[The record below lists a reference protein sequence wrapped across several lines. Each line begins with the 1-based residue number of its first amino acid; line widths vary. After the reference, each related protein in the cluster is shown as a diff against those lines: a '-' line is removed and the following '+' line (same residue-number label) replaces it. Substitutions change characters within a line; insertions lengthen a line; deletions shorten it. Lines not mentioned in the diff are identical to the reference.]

1 MSRKVLIVLL
11 ALLPLSVFAQKV
23 TLDEC
28 VSAAKQNWPAFKK
41 QLSIDEQRKLI
52 DETLNKNYLPKLNL
66 SGQATYQSETVTF
79 PTVPNMEDL
88 FPTIPNDNY
97 NVELNVNQ
105 IIWDGGVVKSEKEI
119 QHAAN
124 DIDLQKLNV
133 ETYGLVGK
141 INQLYSN
148 YLYLNKSE
156 EVLLIS
162 KDELDKNI
170 KTLKSAYDNGTILKS
185 DLDNIKAER
194 LKIDKELISIQ
205 AIKQNTIK
213 SINLITGL
221 NLNTQYNFVEP
232 IINESG
238 NLIRPELLLLDA
250 QYKYTSSTVNKFKT
264 NRMPKF
270 FAFGKAG
277 YGRPGFDFMNTDLH
291 GYAMIGA
298 KFTWDVFDW
307 NMFKKQKQNIVLQQQ
322 IIQDSKATLQKQ
334 ITIEENQYLSE
345 IAQYQKQIEIDKTI
359 IILKESVYKAAESQM
374 NNGTITST
382 EYLKTFNEW
391 KRAKL
396 TSELD
401 KLKLITAQLNYN
413 HSKGISN

>member
-1 MSRKVLIVLL
+1 MTKKVLIVLL
-11 ALLPLSVFAQKV
+11 ALLPVTVFAQKV

-28 VSAAKQNWPAFKK
+28 INAAKLNWPAFKK
-41 QLSIDEQRKLI
+41 QLSITEQRKLI

-124 DIDLQKLNV
+124 EIDMQKLNI
-133 ETYGLVGK
+133 ETYGLIGK

-162 KDELDKNI
+162 IDELDKNI
-170 KTLKSAYDNGTILKS
+170 KTLQSAYDNGAILKS

-194 LKIDKELISIQ
+194 LKLDKELISIK
-205 AIKQNTIK
+205 AMKENTIK

-221 NLNTQYNFVEP
+221 DLDIQYSFVEP
-232 IINESG
+232 IINNEG
-238 NLIRPELLLLDA
+238 DLVRPELLLLDA

-277 YGRPGFDFMNTDLH
+277 YGRPGFDFMNTDMH

-307 NMFKKQKQNIVLQQQ
+307 NMYKKQKQNIVLQQQ

-334 ITIEENQYLSE
+334 ITIEENRYMAE
-345 IAQYQKQIEIDKTI
+345 IAQYQKQIEIDKNI
-359 IILKESVYKAAESQM
+359 IKLKESVYKAAESQM

-382 EYLKTFNEW
+382 EYLKMFNEW

-413 HSKGISN
+413 HSKGIKN

>member
-1 MSRKVLIVLL
+1 MTRRIFILL
-11 ALLPLSVFAQKV
+11 TALLPISVLAQKI

-28 VSAAKQNWPAFKK
+28 IDAAKQNWPAFKK
-41 QLSIDEQRKLI
+41 QLSIAEQRKLI

-79 PTVPNMEDL
+79 PTVPGQSDF
-88 FPTIPNDNY
+88 FPDFPNDNY

-105 IIWDGGVVKSEKEI
+105 IIWDGGVVKSEKEM
-119 QHAAN
+119 QYAAN
-124 DIDLQKLNV
+124 DIEVQKLNV
-133 ETYGLVGK
+133 ETYGLTGK

-148 YLYLNKSE
+148 YLYLTKSE
-156 EVLLIS
+156 EVLVIS
-162 KDELDKNI
+162 GDELDKNI
-170 KTLKSAYDNGTILKS
+170 KNLQSAYENGTILKS
-185 DLDNIKAER
+185 DLDNIKAEK
-194 LKIDKELISIQ
+194 LKIVKEQIRVQ
-205 AIKQNTIK
+205 AMKENTLR

-221 NLNTQYNFVEP
+221 SLDPQYSFVEP
-232 IINESG
+232 EVGQAENAV
-238 NLIRPELLLLDA
+238 RPEMMLLDA
-250 QYKYTSSTVNKFKT
+250 RYKYTSSTVNKFKT

-277 YGRPGFDFMNTDLH
+277 FGRPGYDFMNTDLH
-291 GYAMIGA
+291 TYAIVGA

-307 NMFKKQKQNIVLQQQ
+307 NLLKKQKQNIVLQQQ

-334 ITIEENQYLSE
+334 ISIEENQHLSE
-345 IAQYQKQIEIDKTI
+345 IAQYKKQIEIDKEI
-359 IILKESVYKAAESQM
+359 IGLKESVYKAAESRM

-382 EYLKTFNEW
+382 EYLKSFNEW

-413 HSKGISN
+413 HAKGM

>member
-1 MSRKVLIVLL
+1 MTKKVLIVLL
-11 ALLPLSVFAQKV
+11 ALLPVTVFAQKV

-28 VSAAKQNWPAFKK
+28 INAAKLNWPAFKK
-41 QLSIDEQRKLI
+41 QLSITEQRKLI

-124 DIDLQKLNV
+124 EIDMQKLNI
-133 ETYGLVGK
+133 ETYGLIGK

-162 KDELDKNI
+162 IDELDKNI
-170 KTLKSAYDNGTILKS
+170 KTLQSAYDNGAILKS

-194 LKIDKELISIQ
+194 LKLDKELISIK
-205 AIKQNTIK
+205 AMKENTIK

-221 NLNTQYNFVEP
+221 DLNTQYSFVEP
-232 IINESG
+232 IINNEG
-238 NLIRPELLLLDA
+238 DLVRPELLLLDA

-277 YGRPGFDFMNTDLH
+277 YGRPGFDFMNTDMH

-307 NMFKKQKQNIVLQQQ
+307 NMYKKQKQNIVLQQQ

-334 ITIEENQYLSE
+334 ITIEENQYMAE
-345 IAQYQKQIEIDKTI
+345 IAQYQKQIEIDKNI
-359 IILKESVYKAAESQM
+359 IKLKESVYKAAESQM

-382 EYLKTFNEW
+382 EYLKMFNEW

-413 HSKGISN
+413 HSKGIKN